1 MISIHDIKG
10 VLVTIGIVLVFSYG
24 GFYIIH
30 RIFRREF
37 LRIYRYSL
45 SLITGG
51 VILYI
56 SLIGLVLSSYYAKRY
71 SIWLFVIGCV
81 GFTLLFYSESVLAQC
96 EHKKEEYR
104 KLLCSTKKLAIYDAI
119 MFIVLIIKYCLI
131 N

>member
-51 VILYI
+51 RYTIHKFNW
-56 SLIGLVLSSYYAKRY
+56 IGT
-71 SIWLFVIGCV
+71 F
-81 GFTLLFYSESVLAQC
+81 F
-96 EHKKEEYR
+96 
-104 KLLCSTKKLAIYDAI
+104 LLC
-119 MFIVLIIKYCLI
+119 
-131 N
+131 

>member
-1 MISIHDIKG
+1 MTSIHDIKG

-24 GFYIIH
+24 GFYIIR

-71 SIWLFVIGCV
+71 SIWLFVMAFM
-81 GFTLLFYSESVLAQC
+81 GFTLLVYSESVLAQC

-104 KLLCSTKKLAIYDAI
+104 KIRSTTTELAICDAI
-119 MFIVLIIKYCLI
+119 MFIILIIKYYLI